1 MEKTILNKNL
11 LIQRFIALFI
21 LFFSLQLFANDFVK
35 SEIKQG
41 ELKLYFAS
49 DIKKVTY
56 FKLPQKDGVHKYVYD
71 IHGGVLPEGRG
82 VSHHTFR
89 TVKSFRLGQ
98 NSYTILR
105 LVIQSKEKDLNR
117 HQFKGNVLAIPLIYG
132 RKSTFRG
139 SVIED
144 AKQKHS
150 VPKEP
155 KKREFVEKVIKKE
168 TSSFRETAPISVP
181 KKPIKETRRAVTL
194 PRDNRYV
201 IVIDAGHGGKDSGA
215 SCCGN
220 KKEKQVTLSVAL
232 KLKKRLEKKG
242 YKVYMTRSNDH
253 FVKLPKRTEFA
264 NQKKADIFVSI
275 HANAAP
281 SKDVQKIFKG
291 VEVYYLSPAK
301 TERAKEAAQKENAV
315 MFEGKDFYTK
325 NAYVSLISREKIVE
339 SHKLGL
345 DVSYK
350 MLSNINTS
358 YGAVED
364 GGVKPANFWVLVG
377 AQMPAILVET
387 GYITH
392 PIEGENLMNDF
403 YKNLLAKGIAE
414 GISRYLK
421 NLVR

>member
-1 MEKTILNKNL
+1 MEKIILKKNL
-11 LIQRFIALFI
+11 LSKQFIALFI
-21 LFFSLQLFANDFVK
+21 LFFSIQLFANNFVK
-35 SEIKQG
+35 SEIRQG
-41 ELKLYFAS
+41 ELRLFFAS

-56 FKLPQKDGVHKYVYD
+56 FKLPQKDGVTKYVYD
-71 IHGGVLPEGRG
+71 IHGGVLPENRG

-89 TVKSFRLGQ
+89 TIKSFRLGQ

-117 HQFKGNVLAIPLIYG
+117 HQFKGKVLAIPLIAG
-132 RKSTFRG
+132 RQSSLKG

-150 VPKEP
+150 NLSQEPRVKE
-155 KKREFVEKVIKKE
+155 KKIVLNKVEKKEESHNITIEKE
-168 TSSFRETAPISVP
+168 TIVE
-181 KKPIKETRRAVTL
+181 ERRAIHV
-194 PRDNRYV
+194 PRDSRYI
-201 IVIDAGHGGKDSGA
+201 IVIDAGHGGKDNGA

-220 KKEKQVTLSVAL
+220 KEEKQVTLSVAV

-242 YKVYMTRSNDH
+242 YKVYMTRTSDR
-253 FVKLPKRTEFA
+253 FVKLPKRTKFA

-281 SKDVQKIFKG
+281 SKDVQNIFKG

-301 TERAKEAAQKENAV
+301 TERAKKAAKKENAV

-325 NAYVSLISREKIVE
+325 NAYVSLISREKIIE

-392 PIEGENLMNDF
+392 PTEGENLMNDF
-403 YKNLLAKGIAE
+403 YKDLLAKGISE

-421 NLVR
+421 NVSR